1 MELKSM
7 VHTMIWLV
15 IDGLAA
21 IWVLHMIA
29 SVMAGGSLAQTILLM
44 SQTICG

>member
-7 VHTMIWLV
+7 IHTMIWIV
-15 IDGLAA
+15 VDGLAA
-21 IWVLHMIA
+21 VWVLRMLFRII
-29 SVMAGGSLAQTILLM
+29 AGGNLAQAILLM